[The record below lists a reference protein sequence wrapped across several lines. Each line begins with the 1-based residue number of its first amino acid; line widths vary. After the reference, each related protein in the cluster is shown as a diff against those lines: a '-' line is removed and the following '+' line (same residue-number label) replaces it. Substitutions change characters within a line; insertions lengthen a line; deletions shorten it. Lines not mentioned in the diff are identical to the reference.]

1 MAHQPHYHSHGST
14 PAAWTAVSIVMIAF
28 LIGGVGVVLRQPWMF
43 WLGAALCVVGALVGY
58 LMSLMG
64 YGQPREEHSSEVS
77 A

>member
-1 MAHQPHYHSHGST
+1 
-14 PAAWTAVSIVMIAF
+14 MIAF